1 MTWGQGHFVSMCEV
15 PALGEL
21 TSQRIRTQKDPFV
34 RKQRMKTKAKGI
46 PTMTFILSRDAHS
59 KLPSLSGVSSAWAIN
74 QGPTSSLSDR
84 GMTECAVDS
93 MLYIRKPN
101 SVYCT

>member
-1 MTWGQGHFVSMCEV
+1 MCEV

-46 PTMTFILSRDAHS
+46 PTKTFIFSRDVHS
-59 KLPSLSGVSSAWAIN
+59 KLCTAFRSLLRLLNRVSV
-74 QGPTSSLSDR
+74 PV
-84 GMTECAVDS
+84 E
-93 MLYIRKPN
+93 
-101 SVYCT
+101 

>member
-59 KLPSLSGVSSAWAIN
+59 KLPTAFRESPQPGPLTRDLHQVSVTA
-74 QGPTSSLSDR
+74 
-84 GMTECAVDS
+84 E
-93 MLYIRKPN
+93 
-101 SVYCT
+101 